1 MLIMMAAA
9 LAAGTV
15 QDTAPVTRD
24 AFVAAVDK
32 RFVAIDANGNG
43 RLDTAELDA
52 AQQRILARLEERR
65 RNTARAN
72 FAAADANADGK
83 VTLEEWEAAAARAP
97 LRVWTGTQLLQS
109 LDTDRD
115 GLVSIDEYRAS
126 QLDRFDERDVDGD
139 GHIQTG
145 ER

>member
-1 MLIMMAAA
+1 MLITMIVA
-9 LAAGTV
+9 LAL
-15 QDTAPVTRD
+15 QDGPTVTRD

-43 RLDTAELDA
+43 KLDTAELDA
-52 AQQRILARLEERR
+52 AQQRIVARLEERR
-65 RNTARAN
+65 RNVARAN

-97 LRVWTGTQLLQS
+97 LRVWTGSQLLTS
-109 LDTDRD
+109 LDANRD
-115 GLVSIDEYRAS
+115 GLVSLDEYRAS
-126 QLDRFDERDVDGD
+126 QLDQFDGRDTDGD
-139 GHIQTG
+139 GMIEVG